1 MEEKFLK
8 ELPEA
13 ERLRI
18 GELVRNIAANHKE
31 LMKMFYV
38 YEDQNGVNVAI
49 GRKIQN
55 AEEIMDSLMGWT
67 RGDSFEFIGDSI
79 FQSGGAIVEEIF
91 NTVGITEDNEDAF

>member
-1 MEEKFLK
+1 MEEKFLN

-18 GELVRNIAANHKE
+18 GELVRNIAANRKE

-49 GRKIQN
+49 DRKIQS
-55 AEEIMDSLMGWT
+55 AEEIMDSFMGWT

-79 FQSGGAIVEEIF
+79 FQSGGAIPEEIF
-91 NTVGITEDNEDAF
+91 KTVGITEDN